1 MITKALI
8 PEVSTKSFVIM
19 DAFSCRAGSFAIM
32 LTMPAAAKASLDR
45 E

>member
-1 MITKALI
+1 MITEDLI
-8 PEVSTKSFVIM
+8 PEVGTKSFAIM
-19 DAFSCRAGSFAIM
+19 AAFSCRAGSFAIM